1 MLYRLIIAVLAA
13 LLAGAI
19 GFSVWASWGMGSLEA
34 ENLRLRL
41 ALDSCE
47 NRLISIDEE
56 RKSDEEAADPVF
68 IPPTRWLVP

>member
-13 LLAGAI
+13 LLAVAL
-19 GFSVWASWGMGSLEA
+19 GFGVWASWGMGSLEA
-34 ENLRLRL
+34 ENMRLRL

-47 NRLISIDEE
+47 NRLLNIDEE

-68 IPPTRWLVP
+68 IPPARWFVP